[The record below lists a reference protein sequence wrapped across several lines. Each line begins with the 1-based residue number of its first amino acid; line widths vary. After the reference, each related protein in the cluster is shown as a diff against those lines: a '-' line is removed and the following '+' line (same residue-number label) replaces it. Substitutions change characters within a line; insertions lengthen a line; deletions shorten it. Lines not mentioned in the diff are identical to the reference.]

1 MIKPETSLKKGDG
14 LLVIDVQNDF
24 CPGGALP
31 IEEGDR
37 VVAAINPWIAAAR
50 ERSLPIYLSR
60 DWHPAGHPS
69 FRTSGGLWPGHCIQN
84 SSGAE
89 FHPSLRVP
97 EEAVIVTKGVRFD
110 QNQLSAF
117 DQTGLAARLR
127 ADGVERLWVAG
138 LALDVCVLET
148 VLDARREGFE
158 VCVLLEACRAVSP
171 EGGAKARAKMCQAGA
186 KLVP

>member
-1 MIKPETSLKKGDG
+1 MILPENSLKEGDG

-31 IEEGDR
+31 IKEGDR
-37 VVAAINPWIAAAR
+37 VVDAINPWIAAAR
-50 ERSLPIYLSR
+50 EKGVPVYLSR
-60 DWHPAGHPS
+60 DWHPVGHPS
-69 FRTSGGLWPGHCIQN
+69 FRTSGGHWPEHCTQN
-84 SSGAE
+84 SSGAD
-89 FHPSLRVP
+89 FHPSLLIP
-97 EEAVIVTKGVRFD
+97 EGAIIVTKGVRFD
-110 QNQLSAF
+110 QDQLSAF

-148 VLDARREGFE
+148 VLDARREGFD
-158 VCVLLEACRAVSP
+158 VYVLLEACRPVSP
-171 EGGAKARAKMCQAGA
+171 EGGAQARAKLRQAGA